1 MRWGE
6 AMYGLLYRVVLRR
19 LPAEPAHRGGFG
31 LIRAG
36 AGVPGAARLLG
47 RWLGPRDPVLRV
59 RALGLEFP
67 GPLGL
72 AAGFD
77 KDARGTRGL
86 GALGFGF
93 VEVGTVTARAQP
105 GNDRP
110 RMFRL
115 SADRAL
121 VNRMGFNNEGAA
133 AAAARLR
140 GRADRARTGGAGP
153 GPARADRARASRG
166 LIVGVNI
173 GKTRT
178 VPDEEAAADYAA
190 SARAV
195 AGVADYVVVN
205 VSSPNTPGLRDLQ
218 AAGRLR
224 PVLVAVREA
233 LDASGGGRRVPL
245 LVKIAPDLTD
255 ADVDAVADLALELG
269 LDGIIATN
277 TTVSRDGLA
286 SSPSEVAAA
295 GAGGLSGPPL
305 RARALA
311 VLVRLRARAG
321 DRLVLIAAGGI
332 ETPDDAWE
340 RLRAGATL
348 VQAYTGFIY
357 GGPLWPRRMHAGLA
371 RRARAAGLSSIGTAS
386 GGGGSAGG
394 GSAAGGSA
402 GGGSAQDGTG
412 GVVSRGLA
420 WWGDAASIPAR
431 PETVAGLG
439 LGARSVCP
447 PSRWAGTGGS
457 ARAPAAS
464 PAHPAF
470 PGSVR
475 GT

>member
-1 MRWGE
+1 
-6 AMYGLLYRVVLRR
+6 MYRLLYRVVLRR
-19 LPAEPAHRGGFG
+19 LPAEAAHRAGFG
-31 LIRAG
+31 LIRLA
-36 AGVPGAARLLG
+36 AWVPGAAWLLR
-47 RWLGPRDPVLRV
+47 RWLGPRDPALRV

-86 GALGFGF
+86 AALGFGF

-105 GNDRP
+105 GNERP

-115 SADRAL
+115 TADRAL
-121 VNRMGFNNEGAA
+121 VNRMGFNNAGAA

-140 GRADRARTGGAGP
+140 GARLRGARLLGAGR
-153 GPARADRARASRG
+153 GPV
-166 LIVGVNI
+166 VGVNI
-173 GKTRT
+173 GKTRV

-218 AAGRLR
+218 ATDRLR
-224 PVLVAVREA
+224 PVLVAVRSA
-233 LDASGGGRRVPL
+233 LDAAGGGRPKRRVPL
-245 LVKIAPDLTD
+245 LVKIAPDLAD
-255 ADVDAVADLALELG
+255 ADVDAVADLAVELG

-286 SSPSEVAAA
+286 SPPSQVAAA

-321 DRLVLIAAGGI
+321 DRLVLVAAGGI
-332 ETPDDAWE
+332 ETPEDAWE
-340 RLRAGATL
+340 RLQAGATL

-371 RRARAAGLSSIGTAS
+371 RRARAAGLSS
-386 GGGGSAGG
+386 
-394 GSAAGGSA
+394 
-402 GGGSAQDGTG
+402 
-412 GVVSRGLA
+412 L
-420 WWGDAASIPAR
+420 GDIS
-431 PETVAGLG
+431 
-439 LGARSVCP
+439 
-447 PSRWAGTGGS
+447 
-457 ARAPAAS
+457 
-464 PAHPAF
+464 
-470 PGSVR
+470 
-475 GT
+475 

>member
-1 MRWGE
+1 MHFRGE
-6 AMYGLLYRVVLRR
+6 IMYRLLYLVVLRR
-19 LPAEPAHRGGFG
+19 LPAEAAHRAGFG
-31 LIRAG
+31 LIQLV
-36 AGVPGAARLLG
+36 AGVPGAAWLLR
-47 RWLGPRDPVLRV
+47 RWLGPRDPALRV

-86 GALGFGF
+86 AALGFGF

-105 GNDRP
+105 GNERP

-115 SADRAL
+115 TADRAL
-121 VNRMGFNNEGAA
+121 VNRMGFNNAGAA

-140 GRADRARTGGAGP
+140 GARLQGARLRGARLLGARLLGAGR
-153 GPARADRARASRG
+153 GPV
-166 LIVGVNI
+166 VGVNI
-173 GKTRT
+173 GKTRV

-218 AAGRLR
+218 AADRLR
-224 PVLVAVREA
+224 PVLVAVRSA
-233 LDASGGGRRVPL
+233 LDAAGGGRPKGRVPL
-245 LVKIAPDLTD
+245 LVKIAPDLAD
-255 ADVDAVADLALELG
+255 ADVDAVADLAVELG

-277 TTVSRDGLA
+277 TTVARDGLV
-286 SSPSEVAAA
+286 SPPSQVAAA

-321 DRLVLIAAGGI
+321 DRLVLVAAGGI
-332 ETPDDAWE
+332 ETPEDAWE
-340 RLRAGATL
+340 RLQAGATL

-371 RRARAAGLSSIGTAS
+371 RLARAAGLSS
-386 GGGGSAGG
+386 
-394 GSAAGGSA
+394 
-402 GGGSAQDGTG
+402 
-412 GVVSRGLA
+412 V
-420 WWGDAASIPAR
+420 GDIS
-431 PETVAGLG
+431 
-439 LGARSVCP
+439 
-447 PSRWAGTGGS
+447 
-457 ARAPAAS
+457 
-464 PAHPAF
+464 
-470 PGSVR
+470 
-475 GT
+475 